1 MKDKKIQEELL
12 RKFVILKKD
21 GNRDPRKYDRL
32 NEEFGTPYK
41 DGESLRAAANRL
53 LRISKVGSTPKEEKI
68 VSEKVLEK
76 TTVTINENGT
86 QTSSRLIK
94 MNEEQSKDAAFVL
107 KAHGY
112 DPSKWTVITTTN
124 SEWQVQRAGGEL
136 ESLYASK
143 ISVKPKIKE
152 VSVEELYTGL
162 LDKPTNHKVI
172 EPKKVDIFKES
183 YLLEIPLQDLHIGKY
198 ASKSEVGE
206 SYNYLTAIQ
215 RAKQSVRDI
224 LKRAKGKNIEKIL
237 FLLGGDMFHS
247 DTTNRTTTAGTQLE
261 SDILWQDMFVK
272 GVQLLSDLIDEM
284 LTIAP
289 VDVITI
295 SGNHDVQTMMH
306 AQVAMK
312 AYYRN
317 DPNVRVDT
325 RLTYRK
331 YYEYGKC
338 LLGFTHGDQETNR
351 ISGVMQVEMPKAWG
365 RTLFREIHAGHL
377 HSEQTKESNGIIIRN
392 ISSVAGTDG
401 WHSKKGYVGAQKKL
415 QAFLWSKSKGLMEIW
430 NSPVIQSEKVLK
442 PDNAS
447 TFEDFTF

>member
-1 MKDKKIQEELL
+1 MKDKNIQEELL
-12 RKFVILKKD
+12 RKFVILKED

-41 DGESLRAAANRL
+41 NGESLRAAANRL
-53 LRISKVGSTPKEEKI
+53 LRISKVGNTPREEKI
-68 VSEKVLEK
+68 VREKVLEK

-172 EPKKVDIFKES
+172 KPKKVDISKES

-198 ASKSEVGE
+198 ASKSETGE

-224 LKRAKGKNIEKIL
+224 LQRAKGKNIEKIL
-237 FLLGGDMFHS
+237 FLLGGD
-247 DTTNRTTTAGTQLE
+247 R
-261 SDILWQDMFVK
+261 
-272 GVQLLSDLIDEM
+272 
-284 LTIAP
+284 
-289 VDVITI
+289 
-295 SGNHDVQTMMH
+295 
-306 AQVAMK
+306 
-312 AYYRN
+312 
-317 DPNVRVDT
+317 
-325 RLTYRK
+325 
-331 YYEYGKC
+331 
-338 LLGFTHGDQETNR
+338 
-351 ISGVMQVEMPKAWG
+351 
-365 RTLFREIHAGHL
+365 
-377 HSEQTKESNGIIIRN
+377 GI
-392 ISSVAGTDG
+392 
-401 WHSKKGYVGAQKKL
+401 
-415 QAFLWSKSKGLMEIW
+415 FL
-430 NSPVIQSEKVLK
+430 
-442 PDNAS
+442 
-447 TFEDFTF
+447 